1 MFSFCLFVFLF
12 LNVKLLHLQS
22 NSSVYL
28 WFGHDSSPFP
38 PSCVMH
44 PLNSELLLCP
54 GVFLSLYTESA
65 IGCALHGA
73 LFLAVPWQRA
83 CSVQHSSRP
92 LCSASGFDHWITNIL
107 QLGIRQGQTWTQK
120 PNRMFQFPR
129 EFAWCFTWWSPMKR
143 HSKPW
148 KRCLIM

>member
-1 MFSFCLFVFLF
+1 MFLFCLSVFPLLF
-12 LNVKLLHLQS
+12 NVKLLHLQS

-28 WFGHDSSPFP
+28 RFGHDSSPFP
-38 PSCVMH
+38 PHVSCTA
-44 PLNSELLLCP
+44 ELWTLSW
-54 GVFLSLYTESA
+54 SLYFLVSTQA
-65 IGCALHGA
+65 LGCVLHGA
-73 LFLAVPWQRA
+73 LFLAVLWQRA

-92 LCSASGFDHWITNIL
+92 LCSASGFNHWITNIL

-143 HSKPW
+143 HSKYW